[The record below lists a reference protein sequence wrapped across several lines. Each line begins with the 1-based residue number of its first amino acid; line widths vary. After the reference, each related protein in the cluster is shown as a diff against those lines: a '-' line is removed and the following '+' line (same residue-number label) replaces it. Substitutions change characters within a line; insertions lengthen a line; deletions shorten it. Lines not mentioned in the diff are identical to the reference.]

1 VKGEDNMKIIP
12 RLAVAGVA
20 ALAVYLPVA
29 PAFAGGECT
38 PPYCN
43 PVVPKD
49 NGAVLGTEAEKP
61 AVVAIPAEEAT
72 QASNNPAPAGELAFT
87 GGDVLGMTIIGA
99 GALGVGTI
107 LVRRSKAAKQ
117 SA

>member
-1 VKGEDNMKIIP
+1 MKIIP

-20 ALAVYLPVA
+20 VLAAYAPLA
-29 PAFAGGECT
+29 PAGAEDCK

-43 PVVPKD
+43 PHVPTD
-49 NGAVLGTEAEKP
+49 SGAVLGNEQEKP
-61 AVVAIPAEEAT
+61 AVQPASEEQPAEA
-72 QASNNPAPAGELAFT
+72 ARNDSAPSGELAFT
-87 GGDVLGMTIIGA
+87 GGDVLGMTVIGA

-117 SA
+117 NA

>member
-1 VKGEDNMKIIP
+1 MKIIP

-29 PAFAGGECT
+29 PAFAGGECQ

-43 PVVPKD
+43 PEVPKD

-61 AVVAIPAEEAT
+61 AVVELPVEA
-72 QASNNPAPAGELAFT
+72 ARNEAPAPAGELAFT

-117 SA
+117 PA

>member
-1 VKGEDNMKIIP
+1 MKIIP
-12 RLAVAGVA
+12 RLAVAGFAVLA
-20 ALAVYLPVA
+20 AYAPLASTA
-29 PAFAGGECT
+29 GAQESPACD

-43 PVVPKD
+43 PVVPHD
-49 NGAVLGTEAEKP
+49 NGAVLGNEEAKP
-61 AVVAIPAEEAT
+61 AVEPAAAAQPVVAEA
-72 QASNNPAPAGELAFT
+72 PKGELAFT
-87 GGDVLGMTIIGA
+87 GGDVLGMSVIGA

>member
-1 VKGEDNMKIIP
+1 MKGEDNMKIIP
-12 RLAVAGVA
+12 RLAVAGVI
-20 ALAVYLPVA
+20 ALAVFLPVA
-29 PAFAGGECT
+29 PAFAGGPDCT

-43 PVVPKD
+43 PDVPKD
-49 NGAVLGTEAEKP
+49 NGAVLGTEASKP
-61 AVVAIPAEEAT
+61 AVAELPAEA
-72 QASNNPAPAGELAFT
+72 AKPAPAGELAFT

-117 SA
+117 TA

>member
-1 VKGEDNMKIIP
+1 MKIIP
-12 RLAVAGVA
+12 RLAVAGLA

-29 PAFAGGECT
+29 PAFAGTDCQ

-43 PVVPKD
+43 PEVPKD

-61 AVVAIPAEEAT
+61 AVVELPVEAVQAEK
-72 QASNNPAPAGELAFT
+72 PAPAGELAFT

-117 SA
+117 PA